1 MKLNI
6 KIQINGGNNMAE
18 IILGIIAFFIL
29 TYFAVWLAIRPLL
42 NKINE
47 IHPYDNKVELI
58 KLRDI
63 GIFNDAELEEVIK
76 LFQNRNASKED
87 YEQYIKHV
95 KILNELNKMGYYNDE
110 ERSQRLNKLKE
121 HYRID

>member
-1 MKLNI
+1 MP
-6 KIQINGGNNMAE
+6 E

-29 TYFAVWLAIRPLL
+29 LYFAVWLATRPLL
-42 NKINE
+42 NKINQ
-47 IHPYDNKVELI
+47 INPYDIKAELV

-76 LFQNRNASKED
+76 LFQNKNASKAD
-87 YEQYIKHV
+87 YDQYIKQV

-110 ERSQRLNKLKE
+110 ERSHRLNKLKE